1 MSNILLAV
9 LAYNIIVIGGIGW
22 YLSWKQKKNNTVI
35 DMALGGRSAGL
46 LMTAI
51 TLAITYKGS
60 AHVYGLM
67 ELSFSMGSVALWFGF
82 AHTVLF
88 CVICFGTGRWI
99 RRVNCSTIPELI
111 GKLYNKQLRKL
122 TASVAAMVVFGL
134 VTLETQALGIGISAM
149 SNWGLGWSAVVGA
162 IIGTAY
168 VSIGGMKQTMTVN
181 LINAAVMYSAIIIA
195 GIYLAYCLP
204 HGWGGV
210 VDYYT
215 SHDEGFKLSILGNP
229 DMLAG
234 FALAAVFAV
243 VFSQS
248 VNQQG
253 MQACMSAKDE
263 HVIRKSIWIT
273 APLNGLFG
281 VFPVLCGVAAASIP
295 EFSHLGAKMAGAT
308 LVVTLLPTWIAVLV
322 QAGFIGSLLSTF
334 AMSALAPATIFAK
347 DIIGSQE
354 FAKTNPAA
362 EKRLIQWTII
372 GIGAL
377 AGILTFFQRPN
388 VILSI
393 TWLFA
398 WVVPFFFIIV
408 VGLFWKRSNTAATT
422 TIVLSWLVNV
432 LWSFTNI
439 KDVLHLGM
447 LENAHVVAIVAC
459 LSTVLVNL
467 LITKAEPALFSKKYE
482 FEHQDER
489 VIS

>member
-1 MSNILLAV
+1 MSTILLAV
-9 LAYNIIVIGGIGW
+9 LAYNVIVIGGMGW
-22 YLSWKQKKNNTVI
+22 YLSWKQKRSNTVM
-35 DMALGGRSAGL
+35 DMALGGRNAGL
-46 LMTAI
+46 IMTAI

-67 ELSFSMGSVALWFGF
+67 EMSYSLGAVALWFGF

-88 CVICFGTGRWI
+88 CVICLGTGRWI
-99 RRVNCSTIPELI
+99 RRVGCSTIPELI
-111 GKLYNKQLRKL
+111 GKLYNKKLRAL
-122 TASVAAMVVFGL
+122 TASVGAMVVFGL

-149 SNWGLGWSAVVGA
+149 SDWTLGWSAVVGA

-168 VSIGGMKQTMTVN
+168 VSIGGMKQTMSVN
-181 LINAAVMYSAIIIA
+181 LINAAVMYTAIIVA
-195 GIYLAYCLP
+195 GIYMGFCLP

-210 VDYYT
+210 VEFYS
-215 SHDEGFKLSILGNP
+215 SHNEGFKLSLFGSS

-295 EFSHLGAKMAGAT
+295 EFAQLGPKMAGAT
-308 LVVTLLPTWIAVLV
+308 LVVKLLPTWLVIMV
-322 QAGFIGSLLSTF
+322 QAGFISSLLSTF

-347 DIIGSQE
+347 DIVGSKFKNGLPANQE
-354 FAKTNPAA
+354 KN
-362 EKRLIQWTII
+362 LIRATILV
-372 GIGAL
+372 IGAL
-377 AGILTFFQRPN
+377 AGILTFYQRPN
-388 VILSI
+388 VIISI

-398 WVVPFFFIIV
+398 WIVPFFFVIV
-408 VGLFWKRSNTAATT
+408 TGLFWKRSNFAATT
-422 TIVLSWLVNV
+422 TIFLSWGINV

-439 KDVLHLGM
+439 KSMLGLEM
-447 LENAHVVAIVAC
+447 LENAHVVAIVA
-459 LSTVLVNL
+459 LVSTLLVNL
-467 LITKAEPALFSKKYE
+467 FVGKAKPALFAKE
-482 FEHQDER
+482 NEMLNITEEAA
-489 VIS
+489 